1 MDRVNVPGTV
11 SGHLRSSVPHMRSV
25 RMDDMIRQRHLR
37 DGFLKAQGTSTF
49 AIVNPECPI
58 RRDKVTNHL
67 HVRGIQYRT
76 TSDSWRFLSDV
87 ISRLKCNLCQN
98 L

>member
-1 MDRVNVPGTV
+1 MERVNVPGTV
-11 SGHLRSSVPHMRSV
+11 SGHLRSSALHMRSV
-25 RMDDMIRQRHLR
+25 RMNDIIRQRHLR
-37 DGFLKAQGTSTF
+37 YGFLKAQGTATF

-76 TSDSWRFLSDV
+76 TADSWRF
-87 ISRLKCNLCQN
+87 
-98 L
+98 